1 MTVLWDGRRA
11 LVTGAASGIGRAI
24 AAAYVAEGAVVT
36 LADRDHRVT
45 EVADEIGG
53 RRGVVLDATIET
65 EVDELVI

>member
-1 MTVLWDGRRA
+1 MTGLLDGRRA

-36 LADRDHRVT
+36 LADRDTRVE
-45 EVADEIGG
+45 EVADEVGA

-65 EVDELVI
+65 EVDGLVN